1 MFEFSV
7 VEDCGGAGVVME
19 PQPDEQPHTYGLC
32 LSPACYIRIQRR
44 RLGK

>member
-7 VEDCGGAGVVME
+7 GEDCGGAGVVMQ

-32 LSPACYIRIQRR
+32 LSAACYIGVQRR
-44 RLGK
+44 RRVK

>member
-7 VEDCGGAGVVME
+7 GEDCGGAEVVME

-32 LSPACYIRIQRR
+32 GYRGDDGGNEA
-44 RLGK
+44 